1 VSDIFNEVDEEV
13 RREKLKQLWDR
24 YSIVIIAVA
33 LLIVV
38 GVAGWRGYQWNENR
52 KAAEAGAAFE
62 AADALVEQGKHQEAE
77 AAYAK
82 VAAEGTSGYRL
93 LAKFREAAEVARRDK
108 PAAVKLYDEIGK
120 MPSIGALQADLA
132 QVRAGMLL
140 VDTAP
145 LPELSARL
153 EPLTARDRPFRHT
166 ARELLALASYRAGDA
181 AAAKRWYEMITADTE
196 TPEATR
202 SRVEVLMALSA
213 DAKS

>member
-38 GVAGWRGYQWNENR
+38 GVAGWRGYQWNEDR
-52 KAAEAGAAFE
+52 KAAAAGAAFE
-62 AADALVEQGKHQEAE
+62 AAAEQADQGKHQEAE
-77 AAYAK
+77 AAFAK
-82 VAAEGTSGYRL
+82 VAADATPGYRM
-93 LAKFREAAEVARRDK
+93 LAKFREAAAVARRDK

-120 MPSIGALQADLA
+120 MPGVGPLQADLA

-145 LPELSARL
+145 LPELTARL

-166 ARELLALASYRAGDA
+166 ARELLALAAYRAGDA
-181 AAAKRWYEMITADTE
+181 AAAKRWHEMITADAE

-202 SRVEVLMALSA
+202 SRVDVLMALSA

>member
-24 YSIVIIAVA
+24 YSIVIIAAA

-62 AADALVEQGKHQEAE
+62 AADALAEQGKHQEAE

-82 VAAEGTSGYRL
+82 VAADGTSGYRL
-93 LAKFREAAEVARRDK
+93 LAKFREAAELSRRDK
-108 PAAVKLYDEIGK
+108 PAAVKLYDEIAK
-120 MPSIGALQADLA
+120 MPSIGVLQAELA
-132 QVRAGMLL
+132 QIRAAMLL

-166 ARELLALASYRAGDA
+166 ARELLALASYRTGDA
-181 AAAKRWYEMITADTE
+181 AAAKRWFEMITADAE

-202 SRVEVLMALSA
+202 SRVDVLMALSA